1 MPSLIRSITQQLE
14 SLSAAEKQIAKY
26 VIQNPDL
33 IPNMTTKEL
42 STKTG
47 VSEASIV
54 RFCKSIGMGSFKS
67 FKLAL
72 VRDLTIAE
80 MNITDVTN
88 LQKND
93 SPYESIPKSNPS

>member
-1 MPSLIRSITQQLE
+1 MPSLIKTIKQQLE
-14 SLSAAEKQIAKY
+14 SLSAAEKQIGQY
-26 VIQNPDL
+26 IIQNSDM

-42 STKTG
+42 SAKTG

-80 MNITDVTN
+80 MNITDFTN

-93 SPYESIPKSNPS
+93 SPYDHSKKSSR